1 MNLIIRFSYLK
12 NKIGNDQSLNITAR
26 IPVVP
31 IKMPLGDS
39 NTFESPVTLSVFLV
53 SLQF

>member
-26 IPVVP
+26 IDPGSTY
-31 IKMPLGDS
+31 K
-39 NTFESPVTLSVFLV
+39 NATRW
-53 SLQF
+53 Q